1 MPKESTLTKKVL
13 GYLNNLPQCK
23 AIKIHGNAY
32 TEAGTPDIAGCIR
45 GRAFFLEL
53 KVPGEKPTILQQK
66 RIKEWQEAG
75 AISGW
80 ATSLEEV
87 IELLK
92 DVL

>member
-1 MPKESTLTKKVL
+1 MKESTLRKNVL
-13 GYLNNLPQCK
+13 NYLNSLPQCK

-45 GRAFFLEL
+45 GRAFFIEL
-53 KVPGEKPTILQQK
+53 KVPGETPTLIQRK
-66 RIKEWQEAG
+66 RISEWQAAG
-75 AISGW
+75 AVSGW

-87 IELLK
+87 VELLK

>member
-1 MPKESTLTKKVL
+1 MRESALTKKVL
-13 GYLNNLPQCK
+13 EYLNSVPGCK

-32 TEAGTPDIAGCIR
+32 VETGTPDIAGCIR